1 VAPCRTDPANG
12 GAKLRMVHLMR
23 ELARRHE
30 VTQFTLPEAERP
42 RLRRRAEVETRE
54 PGYRHV
60 RYEHPLAWAAGRV
73 GGRSWHGAPV
83 AAGAALRLARPGV
96 LRELLDATDVTI
108 VEYPWPFAWCR
119 KAARGPMVLSTLNVE
134 TLKFE
139 SWAEAVAAAPRA
151 RRRWLCYIERAER
164 AAVRAADLVLA
175 VSDDDR
181 RELIDRFEVPARRV
195 VTVPNGADTR
205 SRRPATWRNRAQAR
219 AGLGLA
225 DRPTAIY
232 LGGRMP
238 ANIAGLEWVRRLAR
252 EAPDVEFLVI
262 GAVAAPGRDGNLLA
276 TGEVADIAPY
286 MHAADLSLCPIQHG
300 GGTKL
305 KLLDA
310 LSFGLPSLCFR
321 QSMTGLDVEDGV
333 HVLCVDDTDTG
344 LLEGLRRLI
353 GDAELAS
360 RMGRAG
366 RALAEER
373 YAWPKVAKPLEQAL
387 TELVAASPSVSWLR
401 TS

>member
-1 VAPCRTDPANG
+1 VVPCRTDPANG
-12 GAKLRMVHLMR
+12 GAKLRIVHLMR

-42 RLRRRAEVETRE
+42 RLRRRAEVETWER
-54 PGYRHV
+54 GYRHV

-119 KAARGPMVLSTLNVE
+119 EAGRGPMVLSTLNVE

-151 RRRWLCYIERAER
+151 RRRWLRYIERAER

-205 SRRPATWRNRAQAR
+205 SRRPAASRDRAR
-219 AGLGLA
+219 ARAALGLA

-232 LGGRMP
+232 LSARMP
-238 ANIAGLEWVRRLAR
+238 ANLAGLEWVRRLAR
-252 EAPDVEFLVI
+252 QAPEVQFLVV
-262 GAVAAPGRDGNLLA
+262 GGVAKPGREGNLLL
-276 TGEVADIAPY
+276 TGEVADIVPY
-286 MHAADLSLCPIQHG
+286 AHAADVSLCPIQHG

-321 QSMTGLDVEDGV
+321 RALMGLDLEDGV
-333 HVLCVDDTDTG
+333 HVLCAEETDHA
-344 LLEGLRRLI
+344 LLAGLRTLT
-353 GDAELAS
+353 GDPELAS
-360 RMGRAG
+360 RIGRAG

-373 YAWPKVAKPLEQAL
+373 YAWPKVAEPLERAL
-387 TELVAASPSVSWLR
+387 TDLI
-401 TS
+401 